1 MTKIYFQ
8 THGCSNNFSE
18 TEVMKGLLKEANF
31 SILSLPEDADIIV
44 INICTVKGED
54 TALRNIRKLK
64 EKFPDKKLVIA
75 GCISKEIIMPLREIT
90 EDAPLINT
98 HNIKS
103 IVDVVEELLN
113 DNVVEMMTKERE
125 IKINLPKVRENPIVG
140 IVPILSGCNNSC
152 SYCSVKLIKG
162 RLLSYPIETIVD
174 EVKKCLN
181 DGCKE
186 IWITSMDNAAYM
198 LEHGRSKLPEL
209 MKKVLEIDGKFFVR
223 LGMMN
228 PSDLMPVLDDMIEIY
243 KDPKMFKFLHIPV
256 QSGNDEILKLMNRK
270 YTVDDFKN
278 IVAKFRKEILN
289 ITISTDVIAGFPTET
304 EEQFKDSL
312 DLIKEIKPEVLNI
325 SMFRP
330 RPRTNAFSM
339 AQLPS
344 RISKDRTRLLTDIF
358 QNIAR
363 MNNEKWIDW
372 KGNVLIDEVG
382 KENSFIGRNI
392 YYKPVVVKGNL
403 KLGDIAEVKIKQVTS
418 FDLRGI

>member
-1 MTKIYFQ
+1 
-8 THGCSNNFSE
+8 
-18 TEVMKGLLKEANF
+18 
-31 SILSLPEDADIIV
+31 
-44 INICTVKGED
+44 
-54 TALRNIRKLK
+54 
-64 EKFPDKKLVIA
+64 
-75 GCISKEIIMPLREIT
+75 
-90 EDAPLINT
+90 
-98 HNIKS
+98 
-103 IVDVVEELLN
+103 
-113 DNVVEMMTKERE
+113 
-125 IKINLPKVRENPIVG
+125 
-140 IVPILSGCNNSC
+140 
-152 SYCSVKLIKG
+152 
-162 RLLSYPIETIVD
+162 
-174 EVKKCLN
+174 
-181 DGCKE
+181 
-186 IWITSMDNAAYM
+186 MDNAAYM

>member
-174 EVKKCLN
+174 EVKK
-181 DGCKE
+181 
-186 IWITSMDNAAYM
+186 
-198 LEHGRSKLPEL
+198 
-209 MKKVLEIDGKFFVR
+209 
-223 LGMMN
+223 
-228 PSDLMPVLDDMIEIY
+228 
-243 KDPKMFKFLHIPV
+243 
-256 QSGNDEILKLMNRK
+256 
-270 YTVDDFKN
+270 
-278 IVAKFRKEILN
+278 
-289 ITISTDVIAGFPTET
+289 
-304 EEQFKDSL
+304 
-312 DLIKEIKPEVLNI
+312 
-325 SMFRP
+325 
-330 RPRTNAFSM
+330 
-339 AQLPS
+339 
-344 RISKDRTRLLTDIF
+344 
-358 QNIAR
+358 
-363 MNNEKWIDW
+363 
-372 KGNVLIDEVG
+372 
-382 KENSFIGRNI
+382 
-392 YYKPVVVKGNL
+392 
-403 KLGDIAEVKIKQVTS
+403 
-418 FDLRGI
+418 